1 MSNELGYAMSIRLW
15 HAGVMPG
22 ASAFKLTLSYVTL
35 FFKKFLLLMQHF
47 FVAWRF
53 STLML
58 CNAAI
63 NHMKKRN
70 FYSVLVSVMSF
81 NNLKEVP

>member
-1 MSNELGYAMSIRLW
+1 MSLAMPCQLG

-22 ASAFKLTLSYVTL
+22 ASAFELTVLCDP
-35 FFKKFLLLMQHF
+35 FFYKFLLLMQHF
-47 FVAWRF
+47 FVAWWF

-63 NHMKKRN
+63 NHMKKRD